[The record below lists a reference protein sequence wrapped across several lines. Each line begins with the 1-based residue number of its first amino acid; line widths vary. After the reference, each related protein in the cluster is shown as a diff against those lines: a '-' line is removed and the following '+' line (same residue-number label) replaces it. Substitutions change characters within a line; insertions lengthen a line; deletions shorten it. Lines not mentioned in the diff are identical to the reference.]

1 MGVIEFVEGEVAWTG
16 PNYLVIKEGG
26 IGYRVV
32 CPRPYLWDEGKRVR
46 LYTHP
51 VIREDGWTLYGFP
64 DRIERDLFSLLLE
77 VSGIGPKAGLAIL
90 AQGTVGEVVGA
101 IRREDF
107 HFLTRFP
114 GIGKKTAQRIVL
126 DLKDKLRDF
135 DAPAAGEDVSSAG
148 PEWTAS
154 GAAGEAIEALMA
166 LGYNEKEASEAVR
179 EARKRLGDAEP
190 ALDEWI
196 RQALQVSAKRPGG
209 GG

>member
-1 MGVIEFVEGEVAWTG
+1 MIEFVEGEVAWAG
-16 PNYLVIKEGG
+16 PNYLVIREGG

-64 DRIERDLFSLLLE
+64 DRDERDLFALLLE
-77 VSGIGPKAGLAIL
+77 VSGIGPKAGLTIL
-90 AQGTVGEVVGA
+90 ARGTVGEVVSA
-101 IRREDF
+101 IRSEDL
-107 HFLTRFP
+107 HFLTRLP

-126 DLKDKLRDF
+126 DLKDKLKDF
-135 DAPAAGEDVSSAG
+135 DVPVVPGDVSPTG
-148 PEWTAS
+148 PTS
-154 GAAGEAIEALMA
+154 TGAAGEAIEALMA

-179 EARKRLGDAEP
+179 EARKQLGDAEP

-196 RQALQVSAKRPGG
+196 RQALQVTAKRPGG
-209 GG
+209 GV

>member
-1 MGVIEFVEGEVAWTG
+1 MIEFVEGEVAWTG

-64 DRIERDLFSLLLE
+64 DRVERDLFSMLLE
-77 VSGIGPKAGLAIL
+77 VSGIGPKAGMAIL
-90 AQGTVGEVVGA
+90 ARGTVGEVVSA
-101 IRREDF
+101 IRGEDL
-107 HFLTRFP
+107 HFLTRLP

-126 DLKDKLRDF
+126 DLKDKLKDF
-135 DAPAAGEDVSSAG
+135 DVPVVQEDVSPTG
-148 PEWTAS
+148 PQWIAS
-154 GAAGEAIEALMA
+154 GTAGEAIEALMA
-166 LGYNEKEASEAVR
+166 LGYNEKEASQAVR
-179 EARKRLGDAEP
+179 EARKLMGDAEP
-190 ALDEWI
+190 ALDDWI

>member
-1 MGVIEFVEGEVAWTG
+1 MGVIEFVEGEVAWAG

-32 CPRPYLWDEGKRVR
+32 CPRPYLWDEGKHVR

-64 DRIERDLFSLLLE
+64 DRIERDLFSMLLE
-77 VSGIGPKAGLAIL
+77 VSGIGPKAGMAIL
-90 AQGTVGEVVGA
+90 ARGTVGEVVSA
-101 IRREDF
+101 IRGEDL
-107 HFLTRFP
+107 HFLTRLP

-126 DLKDKLRDF
+126 DLKDKLKDF
-135 DAPAAGEDVSSAG
+135 DAPVVQGDVSPAG
-148 PEWTAS
+148 PKWSAS
-154 GAAGEAIEALMA
+154 GTAGEAIEALMA
-166 LGYNEKEASEAVR
+166 LGYNEKEASQAVR
-179 EARKRLGDAEP
+179 EARKLMGDDEP

-209 GG
+209 GV